1 MENKELYRAYQM
13 GFKVTMKA
21 FADLS
26 NRELEM
32 KAQSLYRFQKSH
44 AACARAVAYFQGARE
59 AVITMLENRG
69 ETITNRAESW
79 FAL

>member
-1 MENKELYRAYQM
+1 MENKELDKAYTM

-21 FADLS
+21 SADLS

-32 KAQSLYRFQKSH
+32 EAQSLYRFQKSH

-59 AVITMLENRG
+59 AVLTTLENHG
-69 ETITNRAESW
+69 ETIANRAEPW
-79 FAL
+79 FLL